1 MTKHLHEEL
10 KCSLTVEDAKIA
22 PQHIDNTELVL
33 GASIVVGK
41 PKTKRMVKPKVTQKK
56 SKLETATSNL
66 YDLEDSHGP
75 EKCLNIDLGLY
86 QMEEF

>member
-1 MTKHLHEEL
+1 MTKHLHDEL
-10 KCSLTVEDAKIA
+10 KCSLTVEDVKVA
-22 PQHIDNTELVL
+22 PQQFDNTELVL
-33 GASIVVGK
+33 DASIVVGK
-41 PKTKRMVKPKVTQKK
+41 PKTKRMVKAKVIPKK